1 MAAAC
6 NSVALAA
13 LSFALSLLA
22 YAATSSSP
30 NPSSS
35 LTRTNN
41 GSDTDVTA
49 LLVLKGQLSDPQ
61 GVLVS
66 SWRSNVSLCHWVGVS
81 CSRHRQRVT
90 ALVLPNTPL
99 QGELT
104 PYLGNLSFLSVLQLT
119 NTGLTG
125 AIPAHLGRL
134 RRLRYLLLAENQL
147 SGAIPCTI
155 GNLTR
160 LEILDLGTN
169 NISGQIPTGLLQ
181 NLRSLTNI
189 SLDGN
194 QYLSGDI
201 PLHLFNST
209 LALRFINL
217 ANNSLSGP
225 IPPGV
230 GSLPMLEYLILQYNY
245 LSGAVPLYMYNMSR
259 LQVIAFESNNLTGPI
274 PKNHSFSLPM
284 LRWISLGTNNFTG
297 HIPSGLATCQ
307 YLQSVALEDNYFV
320 GVVPT
325 WFGQLRHLYHIG
337 LAANYLVGS
346 IPAAIGNLSQLAL
359 LDLSYC
365 ILSGHIPTQLGL
377 LQKLSFLHLGSNQLT
392 GPIPASFGN
401 LSRVS
406 FLALQ
411 GNQLYGSVPA
421 TLGNMQALNKLSLIL
436 NNLDGNL
443 DFLSSLSNC
452 RQLQVL
458 DISFNSFSG
467 LLPDHV
473 GNLSSQLF
481 WFIAGK
487 NNLTGGLP
495 STLSNL
501 SSLGRLELEDNQLN
515 GAIPDS
521 IIHMQNLA
529 WLDASG
535 NEISGPIPAQFG
547 ILNSLQKIYLQG
559 NGLFGP
565 IPISVGN
572 MSNLEYISLSDN
584 QLDSTIPASIFGLDK
599 LIQIDLSH
607 NFLAGVLPS
616 DVSALKQ
623 VDGIDFSGNLL
634 VGPIPETFGLL
645 RMLAYLNLSH
655 NSFENSIPESF
666 QDLTSLAVLDL
677 SFNNISGT
685 IPMFLSNL
693 TYLKTLNLSFNKL
706 EGKIPEGGVFSN
718 ITLQCVIGNAGLCDA
733 PRLEFSPC
741 LEKPHSK
748 NRNFLKYLL
757 PAVTIA
763 IGSMVLCV
771 YFMNIRRNKR
781 DAEASVHDQ
790 SAIVTHM
797 LVTYQEIVNATD
809 NFSENN
815 LLGAGSFGKVFRA
828 QLNTGLVVAI
838 KVLDMQLEQAV
849 KSFDAE
855 CRVLRMARHRNLIR
869 VLNTCSNL
877 DFRALILEY
886 MPNGSLENHL
896 HSEGRRNLGFLRRV
910 DIMLEVSMA
919 MDYLHHEHYEVVL
932 HCDLK
937 PSNVLFDSAMTA
949 HVADFGIAKLLLG
962 DDKCMVTASMPGTLG
977 YMAPEY
983 GSFGQ
988 ASRKSDVFS
997 FGIMLLELFT
1007 GKRPTDPMFTGDLS
1021 IRKWVHQ
1028 AFPTDIVRVV
1038 DHHILQDIYSF
1049 SRDLK
1054 HLLPQILDLGLVCS
1068 SDSPEER
1075 MSMSDAVVTLNNIKK
1090 DYSKLAT
1097 ANMEEA
1103 AM

>member
-1 MAAAC
+1 MEADPASYRPVALVFLLAVFLPELLPAAAVFSSPTSPIAASD
-6 NSVALAA
+6 NGSHTDLAA
-13 LSFALSLLA
+13 LLA
-22 YAATSSSP
+22 FKAE
-30 NPSSS
+30 
-35 LTRTNN
+35 
-41 GSDTDVTA
+41 
-49 LLVLKGQLSDPQ
+49 LSDPL
-61 GVLVS
+61 GVLAS
-66 SWRSNVSLCHWVGVS
+66 SWTSNVPLCRWVGVS
-81 CSRHRQRVT
+81 CSRRHRRRVT
-90 ALVLPNTPL
+90 ALVLSNTPL

-104 PYLGNLSFLSVLQLT
+104 PFLGNLTFLSVLQLT

-134 RRLRYLLLAENQL
+134 RRLRHLLLAENHL
-147 SGAIPCTI
+147 SGAIPGTI

-160 LEILDLGTN
+160 LEILDLGSN

-181 NLRSLTNI
+181 NLHSLTNI

-194 QYLSGDI
+194 QYLSGNI
-201 PLHLFNST
+201 PQHLFNST
-209 LALRFINL
+209 LA
-217 ANNSLSGP
+217 LSGP

-245 LSGAVPLYMYNMSR
+245 LSGTVPLSMYNMSR

-274 PKNHSFSLPM
+274 PNNHSFSLPM
-284 LRWISLGTNNFTG
+284 LRWISLGTNNFAG
-297 HIPSGLATCQ
+297 HVPPGLATCQ
-307 YLQSVALEDNYFV
+307 YLQSVALEANYFV
-320 GVVPT
+320 GAVPT
-325 WFGQLRHLYHIG
+325 WFAQLRHLYHIG

-346 IPAAIGNLSQLAL
+346 IPAIIGNLSQLAL
-359 LDLSYC
+359 LDISYC
-365 ILSGHIPTQLGL
+365 KLTGHIPTQLGL
-377 LQKLSFLHLGSNQLT
+377 LQKLSYLHLGSNQLT

-406 FLALQ
+406 FLDLQ
-411 GNQLYGSVPA
+411 DNQLYSSVPA
-421 TLGNMQALNKLSLIL
+421 TLGNMQALNTLSLIL
-436 NNLDGNL
+436 NNLEGNL
-443 DFLSSLSNC
+443 DFLSSLSKC
-452 RQLQVL
+452 RQLEVL

-467 LLPDHV
+467 LIPDHV

-481 WFIAGK
+481 WFIAGQ

-515 GAIPDS
+515 GVIPDS
-521 IIHMQNLA
+521 IVQMQNLA

-535 NEISGPIPAQFG
+535 NEISGPIPTQIG
-547 ILNSLQKIYLQG
+547 TLNSLQKLYIQG

-584 QLDSTIPASIFGLDK
+584 KLNSTIPAILFNLDK
-599 LIQIDLSH
+599 LIQIDLSR
-607 NFLAGVLPS
+607 NFLAGALPS

-623 VDGIDFSGNLL
+623 VDGIDFSDNLL

-645 RMLAYLNLSH
+645 RMLTYLNLSH
-655 NSFENSIPESF
+655 NSFENSIPDSF
-666 QDLTSLAVLDL
+666 QDLTSLAILDL
-677 SFNNISGT
+677 SSNNLSGT
-685 IPMFLSNL
+685 VPMFLSNF
-693 TYLKTLNLSFNKL
+693 TYLKILNLSFNKL

-733 PRLEFSPC
+733 PRLGFPPC
-741 LEKPHSK
+741 LENKPHSN

-763 IGSMVLCV
+763 IGSMVLCL
-771 YFMNIRRNKR
+771 YFMNTRRNKR
-781 DAEASVHDQ
+781 DVEASAQDQ
-790 SAIVTHM
+790 SATVTHM

-815 LLGAGSFGKVFRA
+815 LLGTGSFGKVFRA

-849 KSFDAE
+849 KSFDSE

-896 HSEGRRNLGFLRRV
+896 HSQGRRNLGFLRRM

-937 PSNVLFDSAMTA
+937 PSNVLFDSEMTA

-962 DDKCMVTASMPGTLG
+962 GDKCMVTASMPGTLG

-1007 GKRPTDPMFTGDLS
+1007 GKRPTDPMFTGDLT

-1028 AFPTDIVRVV
+1028 AFPSDIVHVV
-1038 DHHILQDIYSF
+1038 DHHILKDIASF

-1054 HLLPQILDLGLVCS
+1054 HLLPQILDLGLFCS

-1075 MSMSDAVVTLNNIKK
+1075 MSMSDVVVTLNNIKK
-1090 DYSKLAT
+1090 DYTKSAI
-1097 ANMEEA
+1097 ANMQEA